1 MALLDRVKERTGA
14 DLSDTELT
22 AMITSITAEIDAIH
36 GAASGAIDVTL
47 GDPDTEER
55 WQKSLTLA
63 RPIDTAQPV
72 TIVEIEPVDS
82 GLTGSRVTLDS
93 TDYRVLHAGRTLQ
106 RLVSGTH
113 GQSYWAPLVELT
125 YTPVALVPQS
135 MRDETVIKIIQ
146 LDLSYRGL
154 IKSERAGDYQ
164 WSGSLASDSY
174 QVERQNLI
182 NALAGPDRLVM
193 A

>member
-1 MALLDRVKERTGA
+1 MALLDRAKERTGA

-22 AMITSITAEIDAIH
+22 AMIAGITAEIDAIH
-36 GAASGAIDVTL
+36 GAATGTVKVTF

-63 RPIDTAQPV
+63 RPMDTTQPAV
-72 TIVEIEPVDS
+72 VVEIDLVDS
-82 GLTGSRVTLDS
+82 DASGARITLDS

-113 GQSYWAPLVELT
+113 GRQLWAPLVEIT

-135 MRDETVIKIIQ
+135 MRDEMVIKIIQ

-174 QVERQNLI
+174 AVERQKLLD
-182 NALAGPDRLVM
+182 ALGGVNRLVM

>member
-22 AMITSITAEIDAIH
+22 AMITGISAEIDAIH
-36 GAASGAIDVTL
+36 GPATGTIKVTL
-47 GDPDTEER
+47 GEPDTEER

-63 RPIDTAQPV
+63 RPMDMSQPA
-72 TIVEIEPVDS
+72 TIVEIDPVDS
-82 GLTGSRVTLDS
+82 GDAGARVTLDGS
-93 TDYRVLHAGRTLQ
+93 DYRVLHAGRTLQ
-106 RLVSGTH
+106 RLPTGTH
-113 GQSYWAPLVELT
+113 GRHYWAPLVEIT
-125 YTPVALVPQS
+125 YTPVVLVPAS
-135 MRDETVIKIIQ
+135 MRDETIIKIIQ

-182 NALAGPDRLVM
+182 NALGGPDRLVM